1 MIKKLIIIFILIN
14 LKNLSYAVS
23 TVNNGQG
30 QLELSEKIIKDFYS
44 YITTGIQNNPI
55 NFFITA
61 DHNNSYYIIDK
72 NTNYKGY
79 SGSGPIKRNIIKCE
93 AKYKQPCYLF
103 SNQRFVVWNNNVNP
117 IQKEK
122 SKLKRKI
129 SYDEL
134 VSALKDLG
142 FYTKSTEIR
151 KIEEIFDEILKE

>member
-44 YITTGIQNNPI
+44 YISTGIQNNPI

-142 FYTKSTEIR
+142 FYTKSTEIK
-151 KIEEIFDEILKE
+151 KIEEIFDEILKK

>member
-134 VSALKDLG
+134 VSALNDLG
-142 FYTKSTEIR
+142 FYIKTTETK
-151 KIEEIFDEILKE
+151 KIEKIFDEILKE

>member
-79 SGSGPIKRNIIKCE
+79 SGSGAIKRNITKCE

-129 SYDEL
+129 SLDEL

-142 FYTKSTEIR
+142 FYTKSTDIR

>member
-30 QLELSEKIIKDFYS
+30 QLELSEKIIKDFYF

-142 FYTKSTEIR
+142 FYTESTEIK

>member
-1 MIKKLIIIFILIN
+1 MIKKLTIIFILIN

-134 VSALKDLG
+134 VSALNDLG
-142 FYTKSTEIR
+142 FYIKTTETK
-151 KIEEIFDEILKE
+151 KIEKIFDEILKE

>member
-142 FYTKSTEIR
+142 FYTKSTEIK

>member
-79 SGSGPIKRNIIKCE
+79 SGSGPIKRNITKCE

-129 SYDEL
+129 SLDEL

-142 FYTKSTEIR
+142 FYTKSTDIR